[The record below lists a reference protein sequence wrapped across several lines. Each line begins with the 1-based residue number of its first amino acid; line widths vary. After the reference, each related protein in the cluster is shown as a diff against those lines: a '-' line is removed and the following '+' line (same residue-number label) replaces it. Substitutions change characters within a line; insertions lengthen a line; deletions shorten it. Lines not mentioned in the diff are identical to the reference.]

1 MRIAMGVL
9 AFLAL
14 FAGLVQVPGVDE
26 VITNF
31 LDPVFAD
38 SPLAAIEPSTGAAWF
53 GLAIGGVDLAGRH
66 RHRLL
71 ALRRCARGRRRR

>member
-1 MRIAMGVL
+1 MGVL

-26 VITNF
+26 TITHF

-38 SPLAAIEPSTGAAWF
+38 SPLTAIHPRSAPSWL
-53 GLAIGGVDLAGRH
+53 GLAIGGVDLAGRD
-66 RHRLL
+66 RDRLL
-71 ALRRCARGRRRR
+71 ALRRAAGAAAAR